1 MKPLQAAV
9 LWTALAGAA
18 GAAQAQST
26 LGDLLDRGASKLTP
40 AEVASIGPLR
50 IVREAPDSDA
60 LMTLRPGGTV
70 VGTVHNKQ
78 GHGSSEA
85 SGTWSVDATGKRC
98 VDVELPAF
106 RMNWKQCGYLF
117 RLGEQIYASASDTD
131 RSVPVAAHAGTVYL
145 TR

>member
-1 MKPLQAAV
+1 MKAAQALV
-9 LWTALAGAA
+9 LVGVLGGAA
-18 GAAQAQST
+18 MAQAQST

-40 AEVASIGPLR
+40 AEVASTGPLR

-60 LMTLRPGGTV
+60 LITLRPGGTV

-106 RMNWKQCGYLF
+106 RMQWKQCGYLF
-117 RLGEQIYASASDTD
+117 KLGEQLYAAASDTD
-131 RSVPVAAHAGTVYL
+131 RSVPVAAHAGTAYL
-145 TR
+145 TH